1 MKKILLNVLNTTW
14 KAGVSLIGV
23 FLLILMI
30 RFGLR
35 WCYCFVGRSEWRD
48 KTLSANVVV
57 RAYNSGKVRVYNKS
71 IKQYTTPKLMWVSG
85 APRCDSLT
93 VFCDLNGYRG
103 FLNVKTGEIEIP
115 AQYGKAWVFSEG
127 LAAVVYGDKNRLGFI
142 DHNNELV
149 IKDIPYDPGYYDY
162 LFKDGFCVIERWDDI
177 KEEDVY
183 SVYSSKK
190 LCKVGEYKDLT
201 SIDNSNHIIAK
212 GDDGYWLLDS
222 EYESVFDEPY
232 DHIEVV
238 YDGDGVFA
246 TRNFVKQYFDYDG
259 TLLEPFVIDG
269 IERLKY
275 AIGLTEANPEY
286 DQDYI
291 FEFEPELVA
300 YRVNDNYGLMNAHTG
315 KIITPAKYGEIYM
328 ISKELLR
335 AEVNYCNNESVL
347 LNRNGKEILE

>member
-1 MKKILLNVLNTTW
+1 MKINLKNVLNIAW

-23 FLLILMI
+23 FVLILMV

-35 WCYCFVGRSEWRD
+35 WCYCFVERSEWRD

-71 IKQYTTPKLMWVSG
+71 TKQYTTSKLMWVSG
-85 APRCDSLT
+85 TPRRDSLT
-93 VFCDLNGYRG
+93 VFCDLDGYRG
-103 FLNVKTGEIEIP
+103 FLNVNTGEIEIP

-127 LAAVVYGDKNRLGFI
+127 LAAVVYGEKNRLGFI
-142 DHNNELV
+142 NHNNELV

-162 LFKDGFCVIERWDDI
+162 LFKDGFCIIERWDDI
-177 KEEDVY
+177 KEEDIY
-183 SVYSSKK
+183 SVYSSKR
-190 LCKVGEYKDLT
+190 LSKVGEYKELT

-212 GDDGYWLLDS
+212 DDDGYWLLDS

-232 DHIEVV
+232 DYMEKV
-238 YDGDGVFA
+238 YDGDGVFV
-246 TRNFVKQYFDYDG
+246 THNNVKQYFDYDG

-275 AIGLTEANPEY
+275 VIGLTEADPEY
-286 DQDYI
+286 DQNDI

-300 YRVNDNYGLMNAHTG
+300 YRVNDNYGLMNANTG
-315 KIITPAKYGEIYM
+315 KIITPAKYGDIYM

-335 AEVNYCNNESVL
+335 AEVKYNNNESVL
-347 LNRNGKEILE
+347 LDRNGKELSE